1 MIKRIVFALTL
12 ALALAGAAWA
22 DGGLKG
28 LELGGGARFEL
39 AAGAMN
45 EHEVGNIVVS
55 ADAAW
60 PLPLGFSQDA
70 LLTAVG
76 LAAETGFLFPVGKK
90 DYIDSWWGLD
100 FALGAYV
107 DLRINDLIT
116 IRPELLADM
125 RINKVESSGRDVNG
139 AYPDFGA
146 KLGATV
152 IFDVFKNGVLLKAGA
167 GYTIFPE
174 KDNVCHYI
182 GIDVGAA
189 YRFN

>member
-60 PLPLGFSQDA
+60 PLPLGFSQDG

-90 DYIDSWWGLD
+90 DYIDSW
-100 FALGAYV
+100 
-107 DLRINDLIT
+107 
-116 IRPELLADM
+116 
-125 RINKVESSGRDVNG
+125 
-139 AYPDFGA
+139 
-146 KLGATV
+146 
-152 IFDVFKNGVLLKAGA
+152 
-167 GYTIFPE
+167 
-174 KDNVCHYI
+174 
-182 GIDVGAA
+182 
-189 YRFN
+189 

>member
-1 MIKRIVFALTL
+1 LTGSSIKNQNTR
-12 ALALAGAAWA
+12 
-22 DGGLKG
+22 G

-39 AAGAMN
+39 AAGAMK

-60 PLPLGFSQDA
+60 PLPLGFSQDGF
-70 LLTAVG
+70 LTAVG
-76 LAAETGFLFPVGKK
+76 LTAETGFLFPVGKK

-125 RINKVESSGRDVNG
+125 RINKVESSGRNVNG

-152 IFDVFKNGVLLKAGA
+152 IFDVFKNGVLIKAGA